1 MMTVA
6 IKGGIGLARS
16 HGFAYTYYNGTS
28 PLAFE
33 PYLNLMTSGF
43 KLIDKKECYD
53 EHGEPWTVEEWILG
67 DSTESI

>member
-1 MMTVA
+1 LLVA
-6 IKGGIGLARS
+6 TKGGIGLART
-16 HGFAYTYYNGTS
+16 HGFAYTYYNETS
-28 PLAFE
+28 PLTFE

-53 EHGEPWTVEEWILG
+53 EHGKTWTVEEWILG